1 MRGFRRLALIFALIA
16 AVIPADAKTR
26 KGEKFLQQG
35 REAEARKQWETAL
48 DFYEQAMLEDPSDAA
63 YQLATRRVRFQA
75 AMARVDAGQK
85 LRSAGKLEEA
95 LNEFQRAYAIDPSSS
110 MAEQEI
116 KRTREMIERERSPAT
131 RSATPEERGL
141 TPAERAVKESEEK
154 AARMLPIPELR
165 PFQRQISTLKMNN
178 QPIRVL
184 YDTVGKLAGINV
196 IFDAEYQNPPNNR
209 FTVDLSN
216 TTLEEALDYL
226 AIQTKSY
233 WKPLSPNTIFVTNDN
248 VTKRRDYEDY
258 VVKVF
263 YIKNATSVQELQE
276 ISTTVRSVTEIRRA
290 FTYNSQMAILVRG
303 TADQVALAEKLIND
317 LDKPKGEVVVDVIV
331 MEANRGRIR
340 DLAATFTTG
349 GAAGINLPIF
359 YNRGGT
365 TTTTP
370 TTGTD
375 TGSGSVGT
383 PTTTATT
390 PSLPINQL
398 DSLGLGDFSINVPG
412 GLLQALMSDN
422 STRILQNPQV
432 RAVDNQKAS
441 LKIGDRIPYATGSF
455 QPGVGTVGLNP
466 LVSTQFNFLDTG
478 VNVDLTPKVH
488 SREEISMHVEVDLS
502 AKSGE
507 VELGGLRQPS
517 VSRRTIVHD
526 IRIREGEVSILGGL
540 LGTQE
545 SLIRSG
551 VPLLMD
557 IPFLGRL
564 FGTEKVERSRGELL
578 VVLVPHV
585 VRAPDYSE
593 SNLRG
598 VSAGND
604 QNVKLNYAPRDLP
617 ATGTAPAPT
626 NPVAPAPT
634 SPVAPAPT
642 TPVAP
647 APTSPAAPASAP
659 TGTVP
664 VPSQAVPPA
673 TVEPAPAPQA
683 VAPPAVDGPPVAM
696 VFNPP
701 AAQTQ
706 LNSAVTV
713 AVQVENV
720 KDLFSAPLK
729 VRYDPAILRL
739 NSVHPGALM
748 TGDGQKVN
756 FAETIS
762 NEAGEATITLNRL
775 PGSGAVSG
783 SGALL
788 QLTFQAVGKGTSSVT
803 VVDPSLRNLQLQPI
817 TVTAPVS
824 NIVVQ

>member
-1 MRGFRRLALIFALIA
+1 M
-16 AVIPADAKTR
+16 PADAKTR
-26 KGEKFLQQG
+26 KGEKFLEQG

-48 DFYEQAMLEDPSDAA
+48 DFYEQAMLEDPSDPA

-95 LNEFQRAYAIDPSSS
+95 LNEFQRAYAIDPSATI
-110 MAEQEI
+110 AEQEI
-116 KRTREMIERERSPAT
+116 RRTREMIEREKAPAT

-141 TPAERAVKESEEK
+141 TPAERAEKEMEAK
-154 AARMLPIPELR
+154 ADRMLPIPELK
-165 PFQRQISTLKMNN
+165 PIQRQISTLKMNN

-184 YDTVGKLAGINV
+184 YETVGKLAGINV

-258 VVKVF
+258 VVRVF

-303 TADQVALAEKLIND
+303 TADQVALAAKLIND
-317 LDKPKGEVVVDVIV
+317 LDKPKGEVVVDIYV
-331 MEANRGRIR
+331 MEANRGRVR
-340 DLAATFTTG
+340 DLAAALTTG
-349 GAAGINLPIF
+349 GGAGINLPVF
-359 YNRGGT
+359 YNRGV
-365 TTTTP
+365 
-370 TTGTD
+370 
-375 TGSGSVGT
+375 TGSTSGGSNGDDDDDDDSGNT
-383 PTTTATT
+383 G
-390 PSLPINQL
+390 PSLPLNQL
-398 DSLGLGDFSINVPG
+398 NSLGLGDFSINAPG
-412 GLLQALMSDN
+412 ALLQALMSDN
-422 STRILQNPQV
+422 TTRLLQNPQV

-488 SREEISMHVEVDLS
+488 GRDEVSMHVEVDVS

-507 VELGGLRQPS
+507 VDLGGLRQPS

-526 IRIREGEVSILGGL
+526 IRIRAGEVSILGGL

-545 SLIRSG
+545 NRIRSG
-551 VPLLMD
+551 IPGLMD
-557 IPFLGRL
+557 IPILGRL
-564 FGTEKVERSRGELL
+564 FGTEKLERNRGELL

-593 SNLRG
+593 ANLRG

-604 QNVKLNYAPRDLP
+604 QNVKLNYAPRAVP
-617 ATGTAPAPT
+617 APAP
-626 NPVAPAPT
+626 AP
-634 SPVAPAPT
+634 
-642 TPVAP
+642 
-647 APTSPAAPASAP
+647 PAA
-659 TGTVP
+659 
-664 VPSQAVPPA
+664 AVPPA
-673 TVEPAPAPQA
+673 GTPELPPATAPAQTAPTTAPPETVPTPAPAPPA
-683 VAPPAVDGPPVAM
+683 ADAPPAAM
-696 VFNPP
+696 LFNPP
-701 AAQTQ
+701 SVQTQ

-713 AVQVENV
+713 AVQVQNV

-729 VRYDPAILRL
+729 IRFDPKVLRL

-756 FAETIS
+756 FSENIA

-775 PGSGAVSG
+775 PGSGAVTG

-788 QLTFQAVGKGTSSVT
+788 QLTFQTVGRGTSDVS
-803 VVDPSLRNLQLQPI
+803 VVDPGLRNQQLQPI
-817 TVTAPVS
+817 AVTAPTT